1 MFNRNGE
8 KLSLWLVK
16 CSSQILQ
23 KPQSSAKFEAVGWL
37 SSSIFLP
44 FLKSGYSMVRYSIHK
59 SNRTFL
65 FIVLVVMTQNINK
78 ILPKWGY
85 FRNIWIRCHYLIN
98 TRYQPKH
105 LNIELN
111 VLCCYIYLYLV
122 HSDSKKKLGSRLVR
136 ICER

>member
-1 MFNRNGE
+1 MLNRNGE
-8 KLSLWLVK
+8 KLSLCLVK

-23 KPQSSAKFEAVGWL
+23 KPQSSAKFEAVGWQI

-44 FLKSGYSMVRYSIHK
+44 FLKSGYSMVRYSIHT
-59 SNRTFL
+59 SNRKFL
-65 FIVLVVMTQNINK
+65 FIVLVVVTQHK
-78 ILPKWGY
+78 YLPKWGY

-105 LNIELN
+105 LDIELN

-122 HSDSKKKLGSRLVR
+122 HSDSKKNLVVDLVSLV
-136 ICER
+136 